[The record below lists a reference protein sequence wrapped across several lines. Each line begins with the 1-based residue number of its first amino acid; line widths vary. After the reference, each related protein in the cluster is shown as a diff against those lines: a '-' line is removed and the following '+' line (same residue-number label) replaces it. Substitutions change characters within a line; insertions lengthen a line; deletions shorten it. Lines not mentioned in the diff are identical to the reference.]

1 MSDTDSLSGISFYLG
16 DSIFALASPATHA
29 RSTLSTT
36 VSSNLSLS
44 LPLSSPYL
52 LSILPSSSYPAS
64 FILPSG
70 LSFTRIQPLLP
81 LAHPPSFTHDLILH
95 RSISL
100 SLARS
105 FLLVHRA
112 RIVQVPPSTP
122 RVYLST
128 SSTRWSL
135 VPCRLST
142 PYTHVHHTIGPD
154 LDTIRAVLN
163 STFRRFGSPP
173 FLSRSPP
180 FATATFFIPGEWAT
194 DPMCVRARVCVCACH
209 RKRDNPSR
217 VSQKLPQRE
226 ILPNGFDSTPPF
238 SFFSGFSFFFF
249 FILFFLFL
257 FLEKIRIALAISNVF
272 RVQKSHPLRSE
283 CTFKRFKVSFN
294 YYCSSLRR

>member
-1 MSDTDSLSGISFYLG
+1 MSDTDSLSGISFYLD

-81 LAHPPSFTHDLILH
+81 SSFVHPRSHPPPLSL
-95 RSISL
+95 SL

-105 FLLVHRA
+105 FLLVYRA